1 MKLVAYLADTPE
13 SPAEDEVRLEEEIAD
28 EDYITRGK
36 DYYEEQ
42 LKQRLVSDFGKGVSA
57 EGRRWEW
64 SPQIKGRVKTEVTV
78 EPRIPAITLEEEIR
92 RGRKSAEELS
102 RDRERIWEETGV
114 KYETYT
120 RLVNQY
126 SRGEITLKEFYERL

>member
-13 SPAEDEVRLEEEIAD
+13 SPAEDEVRVEEEIAD

-42 LKQRLVSDFGKGVSA
+42 LKQRLVSDFGRGVSA

-64 SPQIKGRVKTEVTV
+64 SPQIKGRIKTEITV
-78 EPRIPAITLEEEIR
+78 EPRIPTIEEEVR

-102 RDRERIWEETGV
+102 RE
-114 KYETYT
+114 
-120 RLVNQY
+120 
-126 SRGEITLKEFYERL
+126 RGELMRKAEEEYKEYGGRYWTVV